1 VGILGRLR
9 HAVFILALTICFSEI
24 AQPQEDIVLSL
35 SPATHTSFYP
45 EVLCD
50 HCIVPTWDQHYLL
63 HLEIAKDPSL
73 VTMYDRDGKKVLEGR
88 VTLQGAS
95 RISLRAAGAT
105 QGGQIVA
112 AGGAMMGDGSN
123 QYFIAEIGATGHTVQ
138 AIQLGDFSPQQVCT
152 ASDGTVWVLGYNQ
165 GSNDSAEDSAEA
177 DTNILRHYD
186 FANGL
191 LGGYVSLRSLS
202 AARDAVLLVE
212 SPHESSLSCEKDRVS
227 LLFLS
232 ASRSVA
238 QYVVV
243 NTSSQEVSRWSVIA
257 PFAEAK
263 ANGFAVTDDG
273 EVFVSLTGWSDSE
286 STMRH
291 GLYKLQA
298 PTGKAAV
305 TLIPVGGTVTAVKCH
320 DCGNALPDGT
330 FLKLYGADG
339 HELVVRRTGDGSG
352 LAWTKVSM
360 SVSRRPPQRSEIL
373 SESRF

>member
-1 VGILGRLR
+1 MRILGRLPY
-9 HAVFILALTICFSEI
+9 AVFTLALTICFSEI
-24 AQPQEDIVLSL
+24 AQPQEDNVFSL
-35 SPATHTSFYP
+35 SPATHTSLYP
-45 EVLCD
+45 EVMCA

-63 HLEIAKDPSL
+63 HLAIDKDPSL
-73 VTMYDRDGKKVLEGR
+73 VMMYDRDGKKVVEGR
-88 VTLQGAS
+88 VTVQGAA

-112 AGGAMMGDGSN
+112 AGGAMMADGSN
-123 QYFIAEIGATGHTVQ
+123 QHFIAEIGATGHTVQ

-165 GSNDSAEDSAEA
+165 GSNDSAEA

-191 LGGYVSLRSLS
+191 LGSYVSLGSLS

-212 SPHESSLSCEKDRVS
+212 SPQKSSLRCEKDRVS
-227 LLFLS
+227 LLFWS
-232 ASRSVA
+232 AAHSVA

-243 NTSSQEVSRWSVIA
+243 NTSSQEVARWRVIA

-298 PTGKAAV
+298 TTGKAVA

-339 HELVVRRTGDGSG
+339 DEIVVRRTGDGSG
-352 LAWTKVSM
+352 LAWAKVSM
-360 SVSRRPPQRSEIL
+360 SVSHPE
-373 SESRF
+373 